1 MSLKRRA
8 VNGVIIAGS
17 LVIMCATADAADTV
31 MGEEVIQATEVTV
44 AANGTAGV
52 VAVLNEVQAEALS
65 SIEKPVIG
73 IEQVRVD
80 VVASAEMTEGEET
93 DTEQLLSAEA
103 FVGKEAGQQ
112 KSAGNNEKLAELVE
126 AAGAEMTAE
135 AESVE
140 AETEEAAEAE
150 ETEMTAEAESIEAE
164 TETAKAVTEET
175 EEEAAGT
182 EEEKTEAA
190 AREEKE
196 AAEVVAAGETEEAGN
211 EEWQNRL
218 MADVDEFLYVR
229 AGGDE
234 NAEVV
239 GKLYNGAVAEIVE
252 VGDAWTHIISG
263 NVDGYVKNDY
273 CVTGEDAFAYAVENV
288 ETKAEIQTDGLRVR
302 NEADED
308 GKILTAVSTGTT
320 LTVDTAAETDDKWV
334 AVKYGDSTAYVS
346 ADYVTTDL
354 ALGEAVTIEEE
365 KAALA
370 KKAAE
375 EAKAAQV
382 SGTQTVQ
389 KESVAASVDEVTLLA
404 ALIQCEAGNEIYEGQ
419 LAVGAVVMNRVR
431 SGRYPGSV
439 SGVIYEGGQ
448 FTPAGSGAVAS
459 VAANGPKAS
468 CIQAA
473 QEALAGA
480 DNTGGATSFRRASSG
495 MAGVVIG
502 NHVFF

>member
-8 VNGVIIAGS
+8 VSGVIIAGS
-17 LVIMCATADAADTV
+17 LVIMCAAADAADTV
-31 MGEEVIQATEVTV
+31 MGEEVIQAAATETEL

-52 VAVLNEVQAEALS
+52 VVALNEVQAEALS
-65 SIEKPVIG
+65 SIGQTAVG
-73 IEQVRVD
+73 IEQVKVD
-80 VVASAEMTEGEET
+80 VVASAELAEEENT
-93 DTEQLLSAEA
+93 GLEQLLSVEISE
-103 FVGKEAGQQ
+103 GKEAGRQ
-112 KSAGNNEKLAELVE
+112 KESGSDTKLAELVE
-126 AAGAEMTAE
+126 TAETEAAAQAEEETKTDETVAE
-135 AESVE
+135 AEGPQADETVA
-140 AETEEAAEAE
+140 AETEKKAEETVPAETEKEMEETLAAVEAE
-150 ETEMTAEAESIEAE
+150 ET
-164 TETAKAVTEET
+164 
-175 EEEAAGT
+175 
-182 EEEKTEAA
+182 
-190 AREEKE
+190 
-196 AAEVVAAGETEEAGN
+196 AGN

-218 MADVDEFLYVR
+218 MADVNEFLYVR

-234 NAEVV
+234 NAEIV

-252 VGDAWTHIISG
+252 VGDTWTHIVSG

-288 ETKAEIQTDGLRVR
+288 ETQAEIQTDGLRVR
-302 NEADED
+302 SEADEN
-308 GKILTAVSTGTT
+308 GKVLTAVSTGTT
-320 LTVDTAAETDDKWV
+320 LTVDTEAETDDKWV
-334 AVKYGDSTAYVS
+334 AVKYGDGTAYVS
-346 ADYVTTDL
+346 ADYVTTDF

-389 KESVAASVDEVTLLA
+389 RESVAASVDEVTLLA
-404 ALIQCEAGNEIYEGQ
+404 ALIQCEAGNESYEGQ

-448 FTPAGSGAVAS
+448 FTPAATGAVAR
-459 VAANGPKAS
+459 VAASGPKAS

>member
-17 LVIMCATADAADTV
+17 LVIMCAAADAADTV

-150 ETEMTAEAESIEAE
+150 ETEMTAEAESIE

-182 EEEKTEAA
+182 EEEKTEAT

-196 AAEVVAAGETEEAGN
+196 AAEVVAAGEIEEAGN

-302 NEADED
+302 SEADED

>member
-164 TETAKAVTEET
+164 TAKAVTEET

-182 EEEKTEAA
+182 EEEKTEAT

-302 NEADED
+302 SEADED

-370 KKAAE
+370 KR
-375 EAKAAQV
+375 QLRR
-382 SGTQTVQ
+382 Q
-389 KESVAASVDEVTLLA
+389 K
-404 ALIQCEAGNEIYEGQ
+404 QP
-419 LAVGAVVMNRVR
+419 
-431 SGRYPGSV
+431 RYPV
-439 SGVIYEGGQ
+439 
-448 FTPAGSGAVAS
+448 PR
-459 VAANGPKAS
+459 P
-468 CIQAA
+468 C
-473 QEALAGA
+473 
-480 DNTGGATSFRRASSG
+480 RRSL
-495 MAGVVIG
+495 
-502 NHVFF
+502 

>member
-302 NEADED
+302 SEADED

>member
-8 VNGVIIAGS
+8 VSGVIIAGS
-17 LVIMCATADAADTV
+17 LVIMCAAADAADTV
-31 MGEEVIQATEVTV
+31 MGEEVIQAAATETEL

-52 VAVLNEVQAEALS
+52 VVALNEVQAEALS
-65 SIEKPVIG
+65 SIGQTAVG
-73 IEQVRVD
+73 IEQVKVD
-80 VVASAEMTEGEET
+80 VVASAELTGEENT
-93 DTEQLLSAEA
+93 GLEQLLSVETLE
-103 FVGKEAGQQ
+103 GKETGRQ
-112 KSAGNNEKLAELVE
+112 KESGSDIKLAELVE
-126 AAGAEMTAE
+126 TAETEAAAQAEEETKTDETVAE
-135 AESVE
+135 AEGPQADETVATE
-140 AETEEAAEAE
+140 TEKKAEEAVAAETEKKTEETVPAETEKKAEETLIAVEAE
-150 ETEMTAEAESIEAE
+150 ET
-164 TETAKAVTEET
+164 
-175 EEEAAGT
+175 
-182 EEEKTEAA
+182 
-190 AREEKE
+190 
-196 AAEVVAAGETEEAGN
+196 AGN

-218 MADVDEFLYVR
+218 MADVNEFLYVR

-234 NAEVV
+234 NAEIV

-252 VGDAWTHIISG
+252 VGDTWTHIVSG

-288 ETKAEIQTDGLRVR
+288 ETQAEIQTDGLRVR
-302 NEADED
+302 SEADEN
-308 GKILTAVSTGTT
+308 GKVLTAVSTGTT
-320 LTVDTAAETDDKWV
+320 LTVDTEAETDDKWV
-334 AVKYGDSTAYVS
+334 AVKYGDGTAYVS
-346 ADYVTTDL
+346 ADYVTTDF

-389 KESVAASVDEVTLLA
+389 RESVAASVDEVTLLA
-404 ALIQCEAGNEIYEGQ
+404 ALIQCEAGNESYEGQ
-419 LAVGAVVMNRVR
+419 LAVGAVVMNRMR
-431 SGRYPGSV
+431 SGRYPGSI
-439 SGVIYEGGQ
+439 SGVIYDGGQ
-448 FTPAGSGAVAS
+448 FTPAATGAVAR